1 MISLFK
7 PKPQTS
13 SKFSEFIR
21 KSSSEEKK
29 RVYTAVIRAAVERQ
43 RATLSAVGTPA
54 KPNTSV
60 G

>member
-1 MISLFK
+1 MTSLSR

-21 KSSSEEKK
+21 KASSEEKT
-29 RVYTAVIRAAVERQ
+29 RVYTAVIRAAADRQ
-43 RATLSAVGTPA
+43 RVLLQAYVAAA
-54 KPNTSV
+54 KTDKVP